1 MNLVHR
7 PAGSAVHFV
16 LLLFVLSGSAAI
28 ADTATWIGGSG
39 NYSVLANW
47 QIDGAPAIPC
57 NNGPRTFDV
66 VIPDGTRTVTMDV
79 SSCIVRTIS
88 LGDAVTF
95 GVLTGNSFQ
104 VTGTAAIYGVV
115 DVNGGSFSAPSGS
128 FPGNKARLDADAG
141 GRIQIG
147 ATTWSTAGL
156 SDSSYNIVRAAGAG
170 TRVELPN
177 LTSLDTS
184 FNDGTSGA
192 RYHAVQASGGA
203 IVSMPSLNTL
213 ALPARSEDYLY
224 LELSTGGS
232 IDLSSLGVVPG
243 AGGWTF
249 VRVYAGSE
257 LSLPSATTL
266 EDVYLW
272 TDGGGRILVTG
283 PSPATLSWVGLNWAA
298 GGYTPLR
305 SDGVGSLI
313 DLSAVRTLN
322 ARFDDASIGSSY
334 HAMQASSGGAIELSQ
349 LTTVTLPVR
358 VEDYV
363 YLELSTGGSLDL
375 SSLAVLPGAG
385 GWTFVRV
392 YGGSELS
399 LPSATTLEDVYLW
412 ADGGGRILLT
422 GASPATLSWLGFN
435 WAVGGYTPL
444 RSSGVGSLI
453 DLSAVRS
460 LNDRFD
466 DASGG
471 SSYHSIEASA
481 GGAIDLGQLTT
492 ATLPVR
498 IEDYLYLELSTGG
511 SLDLS
516 SLAVIPG
523 AGGWT
528 YVNVHAGSELSL
540 PSATTLEDVYLWAD
554 GGGRILLTGA
564 SPVTLSWLGFN
575 WAVGGYTPLRS
586 SGVGSLIDLSAV
598 RSLNDR
604 FDDASSGSSYH
615 SIEASAGG
623 AVGLAGLAEL
633 LTPLRPE
640 DFVHFNA
647 TADGQITAT
656 QLRAASGAGA
666 AQWNLTTGG
675 RVQLGD
681 YETSVV
687 SRLTVASGATLAT
700 GSLVDDP
707 GTAATSSLALD
718 SSDVAVTIGGT
729 LDLRDGITLT
739 ATPGAELRV
748 ERDLLHAHTDPAR
761 VDLEQAALRLAGSAP
776 QHLEAASADTGAARP
791 AADSFGIG
799 RLVVGE
805 AGDQGQKTV
814 VQLVD
819 RADNDPGKNGHG
831 EALYLLGLPGQ
842 RGLRIHRDS
851 TLNLGCVKTYLFD
864 DDLAPAGTLLNDL
877 FSVPDETRII
887 FDEGFLQLDG
897 DTDGDGYP
905 DCADNCPRVANA
917 GQEDVNADGQGD
929 ACDRSLNLDDPLLA
943 ELAEGLG
950 GGSETGSAVAAA
962 GDLNHDGFRDFISG
976 APAYDR
982 VAGTP
987 ESGAAAVYLG
997 AGDTA
1002 ARTTPDIIF
1011 LGELAHDRAGV
1022 SVSGDFDFDGD
1033 GTPDLLIGAEQI
1045 DRTGPTPVPTGPGKV
1060 YLIYFDPVDYPN
1072 LSDPAVADTVDLAR
1086 VGVDIPGVVFTG
1098 ESLGDRAGF
1107 AVAGGGRMNAGLGQD
1122 IVIGAPGRDIAGKA
1136 DAGTAYLVFD
1146 APALSGPVSL
1156 GRVANGA
1163 FDEVPGVVYLG
1174 DLAGD
1179 ELGFSVAFPG
1189 DVLGTAGDE
1198 LVLGAPGH
1206 DTIYGLDA
1214 GTAYFPQGGGLQRD
1228 ITEVRDIG
1236 GGKKNPRPTVG
1247 MQLQGSQPGERLG
1260 SAVAGAGDTL
1270 FDGSLDVLVGAPRYD
1285 AAMRT
1290 DAGRV
1295 VHTASRLPTGIVYAD
1310 QVGAPANDPDALAGV
1325 IWVGA
1330 AAGDQLGAAVAGLGD
1345 VTADGFDD
1353 AALGA
1358 PYADPNG
1365 LADAGA
1371 VYMISGGVPPSLHQG
1386 LIDLAEGFPG
1396 TQLAGTQA
1404 GPQRRRQGR
1413 LRRRRAGPRLDD
1425 ARARRGPH
1433 LPRPRAAMCERRCR
1447 RRRPARLPRQLPG
1460 RRQPRPAGSGRRRRR
1475 RRLRQL
1481 PRARQPRPG
1490 EPGPRPLR
1498 QRLRQLPGGPKRHP
1512 VRQRCRRRRRRLR
1525 HEPRIRRQPG
1535 SDRGRR
1541 LPDPAGRR
1549 RQRAPVRD
1557 ARRPRGRDG
1566 LLRGSRRRP

>member
-1 MNLVHR
+1 M
-7 PAGSAVHFV
+7 
-16 LLLFVLSGSAAI
+16 
-28 ADTATWIGGSG
+28 
-39 NYSVLANW
+39 
-47 QIDGAPAIPC
+47 
-57 NNGPRTFDV
+57 
-66 VIPDGTRTVTMDV
+66 
-79 SSCIVRTIS
+79 
-88 LGDAVTF
+88 
-95 GVLTGNSFQ
+95 
-104 VTGTAAIYGVV
+104 
-115 DVNGGSFSAPSGS
+115 
-128 FPGNKARLDADAG
+128 
-141 GRIQIG
+141 
-147 ATTWSTAGL
+147 
-156 SDSSYNIVRAAGAG
+156 
-170 TRVELPN
+170 
-177 LTSLDTS
+177 
-184 FNDGTSGA
+184 
-192 RYHAVQASGGA
+192 
-203 IVSMPSLNTL
+203 
-213 ALPARSEDYLY
+213 
-224 LELSTGGS
+224 
-232 IDLSSLGVVPG
+232 
-243 AGGWTF
+243 
-249 VRVYAGSE
+249 
-257 LSLPSATTL
+257 
-266 EDVYLW
+266 
-272 TDGGGRILVTG
+272 
-283 PSPATLSWVGLNWAA
+283 
-298 GGYTPLR
+298 
-305 SDGVGSLI
+305 
-313 DLSAVRTLN
+313 
-322 ARFDDASIGSSY
+322 
-334 HAMQASSGGAIELSQ
+334 
-349 LTTVTLPVR
+349 
-358 VEDYV
+358 
-363 YLELSTGGSLDL
+363 
-375 SSLAVLPGAG
+375 
-385 GWTFVRV
+385 
-392 YGGSELS
+392 
-399 LPSATTLEDVYLW
+399 
-412 ADGGGRILLT
+412 T
-422 GASPATLSWLGFN
+422 GASPATLSWLGLN
-435 WAVGGYTPL
+435 WAAGAYTPL
-444 RSSGVGSLI
+444 RSQGAGSLI

-466 DASGG
+466 DSWIG
-471 SSYHSIEASA
+471 SSYHTIEASA
-481 GGAIDLGQLTT
+481 GGT
-492 ATLPVR
+492 
-498 IEDYLYLELSTGG
+498 
-511 SLDLS
+511 
-516 SLAVIPG
+516 
-523 AGGWT
+523 
-528 YVNVHAGSELSL
+528 
-540 PSATTLEDVYLWAD
+540 
-554 GGGRILLTGA
+554 
-564 SPVTLSWLGFN
+564 
-575 WAVGGYTPLRS
+575 
-586 SGVGSLIDLSAV
+586 
-598 RSLNDR
+598 
-604 FDDASSGSSYH
+604 
-615 SIEASAGG
+615 
-623 AVGLAGLAEL
+623 VGLAGLAEL
-633 LTPLRPE
+633 LTPLRSE

-647 TADGQITAT
+647 AADGQITVP

-681 YETSVV
+681 YQTSVV
-687 SRLTVASGATLAT
+687 SRFTVASGAALVT

-707 GTAATSSLALD
+707 GTASTSSLALD

-776 QHLEAASADTGAARP
+776 QRLEAASADTGAARP
-791 AADSFGIG
+791 AADGFGIG

-819 RADNDPGKNGHG
+819 RADNNPGKNGHG

-864 DDLAPAGTLLNDL
+864 NDLTPAGTLLNDL

-917 GQEDVNADGQGD
+917 GQADVNADGQGD
-929 ACDRSLNLDDPLLA
+929 ACDRSLTLDDPLLA

-950 GGSETGSAVAAA
+950 GGSETGSAVSAA

-982 VAGTP
+982 AAGTP

-1060 YLIYFDPVDYPN
+1060 YLIYFDPADYPN

-1107 AVAGGGRMNAGLGQD
+1107 AVAGGGRMNAGPGQD
-1122 IVIGAPGRDIAGKA
+1122 IVIGAPGRDVAGKA

-1146 APALSGPVSL
+1146 TPVLSGPVSL

-1198 LVLGAPGH
+1198 LILGAPGH

-1214 GTAYFPQGGGLQRD
+1214 GTAYFPEGGGLQRD

-1247 MQLQGSQPGERLG
+1247 MQLQGTQPGERLG
-1260 SAVAGAGDTL
+1260 SAVVGAGDTL
-1270 FDGSLDVLVGAPRYD
+1270 FDGSPDVLVGAPRYD
-1285 AAMRT
+1285 AVMRT

-1386 LIDLAEGFPG
+1386 VIDLAEGFPG
-1396 TQLAGTQA
+1396 TQLAGKA
-1404 GPQRRRQGR
+1404 GGRAGRHGDRRYGRHQRRRQER

-1433 LPRPRAAMCERRCR
+1433 LPRPRAAVCERRCR
-1447 RRRPARLPRQLPG
+1447 RRRPHRLPRQLPG
-1460 RRQPRPAGSGRRRRR
+1460 RRQPRPAGPGRRRRR

-1481 PRARQPRPG
+1481 PGARQPGPG
-1490 EPGPRPLR
+1490 EPGPTTATAAPATTARRTRTTPSTTATTTASATPATRTPYSSSTGIRPR
-1498 QRLRQLPGGPKRHP
+1498 PPTSRPCRTPSTTHASPGRASTSRPERPASRESSSTASRSSSSPASTGMSTATAPSTRRASTATSAQRRPGSRSTCGRASP
-1512 VRQRCRRRRRRLR
+1512 RRRFR
-1525 HEPRIRRQPG
+1525 
-1535 SDRGRR
+1535 S
-1541 LPDPAGRR
+1541 
-1549 RQRAPVRD
+1549 
-1557 ARRPRGRDG
+1557 
-1566 LLRGSRRRP
+1566 ST